1 MGKDAKS
8 DILVRDVEPRL
19 KIRLEESARKHHR
32 SLSEEIKTL
41 VQRALAQDSGDRR
54 LGTELYN
61 LIRPEDRGD
70 DLVFEVPG
78 DIAEPPKF
86 E

>member
-19 KIRLEESARKHHR
+19 KLWLEESARKHHR
-32 SLSEEIKTL
+32 SLSEEIKSL
-41 VQRALAQDSGDRR
+41 LQRVVAQGGGDRK
-54 LGTELYN
+54 LGTELYK

-78 DIAEPPKF
+78 DISDPPKF

>member
-1 MGKDAKS
+1 MRKDPKS

-19 KIRLEESARKHHR
+19 KVRLEESARKHHR
-32 SLSEEIKTL
+32 SLSEEIKAL
-41 VQRALAQDSGDRR
+41 LQRALAQGGGDRK
-54 LGTELYN
+54 LGTELYS

-70 DLVFEVPG
+70 DLIFEVPG
-78 DIAEPPKF
+78 DISEPPKF

>member
-1 MGKDAKS
+1 MKNERS

-19 KIRLEESARKHHR
+19 KRWLEESAREHNR
-32 SLSEEIKTL
+32 SLSEEIKAL
-41 VQRALAQDSGDRR
+41 LQRVRAQGTGDRK
-54 LGTELYN
+54 LGTEMYG

-78 DIAEPPKF
+78 DISEPPKF

>member
-1 MGKDAKS
+1 MSKDAKS

-19 KIRLEESARKHHR
+19 KVRLEESARKHDR
-32 SLSEEIKTL
+32 SLSEEIKAL

>member
-1 MGKDAKS
+1 MKNDRS

-19 KIRLEESARKHHR
+19 KLWLEESARQHNR
-32 SLSEEIKTL
+32 SLSEEIKAL
-41 VQRALAQDSGDRR
+41 LQRVRAQGTGDRK

-78 DIAEPPKF
+78 DISEPPKF